1 MIFSLDLFN
10 KNPIMSATDLKPI
23 LIKPKTI
30 QQKLLIETFLKALK
44 LEIFNFDEPT
54 KMSKDEF
61 EEKLNRAK
69 SDSGTILKSEEDINS
84 FFDSL

>member
-1 MIFSLDLFN
+1 
-10 KNPIMSATDLKPI
+10 MSTTDLKPI
-23 LIKPKTI
+23 LIKPKTA

-69 SDSGTILKSEEDINS
+69 SDSGTILKNKEDVDA
-84 FFDSL
+84 FFESL

>member
-1 MIFSLDLFN
+1 
-10 KNPIMSATDLKPI
+10 MSATDLKPI

>member
-1 MIFSLDLFN
+1 MIFSLNLFN

-23 LIKPKTI
+23 LIKPKTA

-54 KMSKDEF
+54 KMSKDEL

-69 SDSGTILKSEEDINS
+69 SDSGTILKTKEDVDA
-84 FFDSL
+84 FFESL